1 MKLRS
6 VSFQNVAIR
15 IALGAAC
22 FCTVLSCE
30 STSTTRSSESTD
42 GGPKHLLQTAGGARG
57 RFRSESM
64 SLADTYASL
73 LAQPLDKL
81 RSNERADVALW
92 ALETKIATASGSF
105 TNAANVNEV
114 VGFLDMVTFICLKRA
129 AVERYWLPEFVKQ
142 DDVGLLHAYVEGERL
157 AWEAA
162 NRLLSRQQIGELRT
176 LIDAWIQKHPE
187 QLYVSHVRFSEFAAE
202 RGITESSPQSKLPG
216 SVFSLFYID
225 PLANLDPLSRE
236 MIEFR
241 NVTERIVYLM
251 ERMPM
256 ILSWS
261 TELALARSLQ
271 APSMTKFVENTGKFA
286 DATREFAQ
294 ATAGY
299 PDKLTAERQAAV
311 VQIAGEADE
320 LVASLTKTLDI
331 QQAKLS
337 DERKA
342 AVEQVAGEVDRQRA
356 ALLTDVDA
364 QQAKLSTMLADVKGI
379 VADAHGMV
387 DATRVAT
394 TQTLQLADTSAAA
407 LIDRVFR
414 YACILI
420 VLILVGTPLAIRMS
434 RSRRGTLS

>member
-1 MKLRS
+1 MKLSSARFRNIP
-6 VSFQNVAIR
+6 VR

-22 FCTVLSCE
+22 LSAMLGCE
-30 STSTTRSSESTD
+30 STSTSRPAHGSEQ
-42 GGPKHLLQTAGGARG
+42 GAGHLLQAPTGARG

-64 SLADTYASL
+64 SLADTYATL

-81 RSNERADVALW
+81 RSDERADVALW

-114 VGFLDMVTFICLKRA
+114 IGFLDMVTFVCLKRA

-142 DDVGLLHAYVEGERL
+142 DNVGLLHAYVEGERL

-162 NRLLSRQQIGELRT
+162 NRLLSRPQIEELRA
-176 LIDAWIQKHPE
+176 LIDAWVQKHPE

-202 RGITESSPQSKLPG
+202 RGITEGSPQSKMPG

-299 PDKLTAERQAAV
+299 PDKLSAERQAAV

-320 LVASLTKTLDI
+320 LVASLTKSLDT

-342 AVEQVAGEVDRQRA
+342 AVEQVSGEVDKQRE
-356 ALLTDVDA
+356 ALLKDVDA
-364 QQAKLSTMLADVKGI
+364 QQAKISTMLADVKGI
-379 VADAHGMV
+379 VADTQTV
-387 DATRVAT
+387 VEQTRVAT
-394 TQTLQLADTSAAA
+394 SQTLQQADTSIAGV
-407 LIDRVFR
+407 IDRIFL
-414 YACILI
+414 YACILV
-420 VLILVGTPLAIRMS
+420 VLILIGTPLAIRMS
-434 RSRRGTLS
+434 RTKRGVQT